1 MDSIEFWEKLEQEGE
16 GTVRRRL
23 AEGVYG
29 VKKQP
34 LVEEWLK
41 KKDFERGIARHEDLF
56 IVAKSAKRAAW
67 VAAIAA
73 CISAIAAFIVLFVTN

>member
-1 MDSIEFWEKLEQEGE
+1 MDVTEFWEKLEHEGE
-16 GTVRRRL
+16 STVRRRL

-29 VKKQP
+29 AQKRP

-41 KKDFERGIARHEDLF
+41 KKDFERNIDRHQDLF
-56 IVAKSAKRAAW
+56 KVAKSAKHAAW

-73 CISAIAAFIVLFVTN
+73 CISAIAAFFAIFIAN

>member
-1 MDSIEFWEKLEQEGE
+1 MDASEFWEKLENEGE
-16 GTVRRRL
+16 DTVRRRL

-29 VKKQP
+29 AKKKP

-41 KKDFERGIARHEDLF
+41 KKDFERDIDKNKDLF
-56 IVAKSAKRAAW
+56 HVAKSAKRAAW

-73 CISAIAAFIVLFVTN
+73 CISAIAAFITIFFIK